1 MGPATSEQIESNVKV
16 NRSDEDSL
24 AAQGDEVT
32 RMEIGERDAKE
43 RHLNYRASIFLK
55 NKMEVRKEGSPEVQD
70 HGGGD
75 PQNLLISVRKS

>member
-43 RHLNYRASIFLK
+43 RHLNYRASILK

-75 PQNLLISVRKS
+75 PQNLPISVRKS